1 MKPILKWQYDKL
13 VMELILL
20 QDHQADPD
28 CPCDTD
34 GEMCVRKHL
43 LTIEAYAQETVAMED
58 DPDRRR
64 KLEELAV
71 DAKQHRTEEEKALCG
86 EGEHVE
92 ILSWARQWRKAFEQD
107 SLACELHEPSEG
119 ATCALS

>member
-13 VMELILL
+13 VKELILL
-20 QDHQADPD
+20 QDHQSDPD

-43 LTIEAYAQETVAMED
+43 LTIEAYAQETVAIEN

-64 KLEELAV
+64 KLEELAL
-71 DAKQHRTEEEKALCG
+71 DAKHHREKEERALCG
-86 EGEHVE
+86 EGEHVD
-92 ILSWARQWRKAFEQD
+92 ILGWARQWRKAFERD
-107 SLACELHEPSEG
+107 SLGCELHEPSRG
-119 ATCALS
+119 ARCALR